1 MSVEAIS
8 WALNWH
14 RSPADRGGQPS
25 SACKFVLVGW
35 GDPRPLDPQDG
46 GSEVITGQGVFF
58 VFMPRSLTCGLFS
71 LWWGVWSPGSR
82 RRVPRTARPLPGSED
97 LRRARRADRRP
108 ASRGGR
114 ARPGRAVLDMAA
126 MAVPGLA
133 SADCADRRD
142 RVRRPS
148 RVARPPAALL
158 LRRAAAA
165 LAHLGR
171 LRTWVLGVRAAAHYA
186 GLTDLATT
194 RARLPSPV
202 ITDLDLRPAP
212 RHVRF
217 VERWIAGATHYLRM
231 RATERPGL
239 GPLARALGPRR
250 RESSMNGSI
259 PTGQSTRSKS
269 I

>member
-1 MSVEAIS
+1 
-8 WALNWH
+8 
-14 RSPADRGGQPS
+14 
-25 SACKFVLVGW
+25 
-35 GDPRPLDPQDG
+35 
-46 GSEVITGQGVFF
+46 
-58 VFMPRSLTCGLFS
+58 MPRSLTCGLFS
-71 LWWGVWSPGSR
+71 LWCGVWSPRGPQGAADEFHAR
-82 RRVPRTARPLPGSED
+82 LDRCLAAKTYAELDELIADLPREEAGR
-97 LRRARRADRRP
+97 
-108 ASRGGR
+108 GR
-114 ARPGRAVLDMAA
+114 AGSPGHGGQ
-126 MAVPGLA
+126 AVPGLA
-133 SADCADRRD
+133 SADCTDRRD

-148 RVARPPAALL
+148 RVARPPAALLL

-171 LRTWVLGVRAAAHYA
+171 LRTWVLGVRAAAHYT

-212 RHVRF
+212 RHVPF